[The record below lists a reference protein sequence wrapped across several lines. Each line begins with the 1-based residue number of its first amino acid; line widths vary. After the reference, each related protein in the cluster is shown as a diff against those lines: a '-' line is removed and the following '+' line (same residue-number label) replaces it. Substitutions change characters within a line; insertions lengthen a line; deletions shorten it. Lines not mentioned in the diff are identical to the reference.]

1 MSLGTGHPGKPPA
14 VTLGVA
20 HRILPHPGASK
31 GGYCGTVPAQQDQDL
46 KALLGPGCQ
55 VTAAHPSTALSGGAD
70 PCQQHAGP

>member
-20 HRILPHPGASK
+20 HHILPHPGASK
-31 GGYCGTVPAQQDQDL
+31 GGRCGTVPAQWDQDL

-55 VTAAHPSTALSGGAD
+55 VTATHPSTALSEGAA
-70 PCQQHAGP
+70 PCQQHTGP